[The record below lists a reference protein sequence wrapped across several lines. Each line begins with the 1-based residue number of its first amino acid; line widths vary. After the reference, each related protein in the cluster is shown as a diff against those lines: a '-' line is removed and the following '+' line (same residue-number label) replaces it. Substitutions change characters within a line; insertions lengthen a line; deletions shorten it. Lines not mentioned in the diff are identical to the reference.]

1 MAGKSCLVCLPRR
14 LAQSLTTFPGCRTR
28 FSRAYVDT
36 SIAVRI
42 CTSLG
47 LNHNVFLPNHLPLSS
62 FLAHRTALPP
72 PSDEEE
78 ARERSV
84 TWWFAYTVET
94 FSAAATVRSIGL
106 GALTE
111 AQSSR

>member
-1 MAGKSCLVCLPRR
+1 MIVADSLP
-14 LAQSLTTFPGCRTR
+14 AHS
-28 FSRAYVDT
+28 FSRAYIDT

-72 PSDEEE
+72 PADEEE

-94 FSAAATVRSIGL
+94 FSAAATVSDFERVSV
-106 GALTE
+106 
-111 AQSSR
+111 